1 MLKAGHYEIKTQIYV
16 TQESSTYP
24 LLSESSAKS
33 LGLIK
38 YNESFLVKHLINDQK
53 SLSDPCRAMLHG
65 VKRQEIADL
74 IVSNSELFS
83 GKIGKSTASE
93 VTLMIDLHQF
103 NLLFR
108 SKDKYR

>member
-1 MLKAGHYEIKTQIYV
+1 MLKAGDHEIKTEIYV

-24 LLSESSAKS
+24 LLSESFAKS

-74 IVSNSELFS
+74 IVSNVSFLVARLGS
-83 GKIGKSTASE
+83 LLQVK
-93 VTLMIDLHQF
+93 LH
-103 NLLFR
+103 L
-108 SKDKYR
+108 